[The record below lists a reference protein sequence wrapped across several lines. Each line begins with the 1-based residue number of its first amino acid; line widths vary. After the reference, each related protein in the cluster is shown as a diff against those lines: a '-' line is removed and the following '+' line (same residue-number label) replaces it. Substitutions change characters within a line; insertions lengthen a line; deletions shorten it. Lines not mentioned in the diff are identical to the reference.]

1 MKAMGAIRQFMGTQG
16 TNPNMT
22 YTTPGAREMKAFLDI
37 CTPEEKRQ
45 FALDACEIMGVELDE

>member
-37 CTPEEKRQ
+37 CTPCGK
-45 FALDACEIMGVELDE
+45 ASICSGCL